1 MIKGMKVWQSMLMF
15 CWAGWVNQEHLKVI
29 DYLQDENQTLRKL
42 IKKQRIRLSLEDR
55 RRLGVKGRAIGRR
68 KLDEI
73 ATIARA
79 DTILGWFREL
89 VAEKW
94 TFPHKRRGRP
104 RTRRDVR
111 QLLVKMATE
120 NLTWGYTRLQGA
132 LKNLGFKVS
141 RGTVANVLKEN
152 GIEGAPD
159 RGARTP
165 WKTFLKAH
173 WEVLAA
179 SDFLTTEVWTKGG
192 LVTYYIF
199 FVIEL
204 KTRRV
209 QIAGMTPNPN
219 GPFMV
224 QIARNLT
231 ECEDGFLKCKEILLR
246 DRDKKYCDQFD
257 AILKDAGIEPK
268 PLPAQSPNLN
278 AYAERFVLTVKSE
291 CLNRMVF
298 FGERSLRRAVT
309 EFMANYHEERN
320 HQSLDNEVIIPLK
333 QIGERQGPIQRKERL
348 GGMLNYY
355 HRLAA

>member
-1 MIKGMKVWQSMLMF
+1 
-15 CWAGWVNQEHLKVI
+15 
-29 DYLQDENQTLRKL
+29 
-42 IKKQRIRLSLEDR
+42 
-55 RRLGVKGRAIGRR
+55 VKGSAIGRK
-68 KLDEI
+68 KLEEI

-104 RTRRDVR
+104 RTRRDVG

-231 ECEDGFLKCKEILLR
+231 ECEGGFLKCKEILLR

-257 AILKDAGIEPK
+257 AILRDAGIEPK

-309 EFMANYHEERN
+309 EFMAHYHEERN

-333 QIGERQGPIQRKERL
+333 QIGEGQGPIQRKERL